1 MVTLNMPEEEFKLLL
16 TLCAHDFRHDFMN
29 TSDRVHAGLIK
40 GAKMVGGGGK
50 GPKSKSKTKSKPKS
64 KTKSKTK
71 SNPKSKSKSKT
82 KSNPKSK
89 SKSRFVDDNVI
100 TNMATI
106 FHDIIFFK
114 NLKEQEVKSKVGDD
128 KLKAMVN
135 AMNNSNRDFD
145 NFIKILKILIKTPI
159 KKNNKMSI
167 EPAVKTRTR
176 QGIDVGA
183 IKKSKQKKNKSKKKT
198 KSKTSKI
205 KRGGMMADYPG
216 ISHIDTNSRGDGF
229 LRPPPNYFV
238 DASDLGVIDDIGF
251 EFYDL
256 EDDYYNNISL
266 NKYIETLSEGDRN
279 SELQNEFIQD
289 LNEVLTETVEDISEI
304 KEQLTDEVVEEA
316 PRRSGRTRA
325 NAFYGELLN
334 ESITDNWNTKYEIY
348 SEMSPVDEYNRNII
362 DIEDL
367 KIKNSNDFKDL
378 KGFTIYYKTI
388 CKIMGTTRLNFNMFI
403 QYLNSLHPEIQLAIA
418 AKVSTDSI
426 KTIKE
431 FGNKISKV
439 WYNFI
444 TGEAPRSISPT
455 LSPPSSPIPLSEQG
469 KEKIKLLA
477 KMYHSTNSGTST
489 DATVFSL
496 FKKYF
501 NKHYSG
507 KINSDNPT
515 WKSSREIINN
525 ASQLNKYPTIFSHP
539 EKCYAPSVLDAMSN
553 CPNIGENT
561 DDIDIKISSG
571 DNFIHYKI
579 TGINSGYCYM
589 DYDIHNNDK
598 SIKNPD
604 TGELFYKNKD
614 LSVVSVL
621 VRLFAKVYSIVDKI
635 PCDSSDPKIEEKI
648 EKFKNLAE
656 DMPDF
661 IYRNILPIFCMKLF
675 GDLGQELL
683 AVANGRVLA
692 SNDRP
697 SAIRYMLMKL
707 SAEGAPAD
715 GGGGYF
721 PNNPNNSLYV

>member
-1 MVTLNMPEEEFKLLL
+1 MMAEQDFKLLL

-40 GAKMVGGGGK
+40 GAKEVVGGGK
-50 GPKSKSKTKSKPKS
+50 GSKSKSKTKSKSKS
-64 KTKSKTK
+64 S
-71 SNPKSKSKSKT
+71 SKSKSKT
-82 KSNPKSK
+82 SY
-89 SKSRFVDDNVI
+89 VDNVTHMGI
-100 TNMATI
+100 I
-106 FHDIIFFK
+106 FNDIIFFK
-114 NLKEQEVKSKVGDD
+114 NLKEQGIKTKVGDD
-128 KLKAMVN
+128 KVRALVN
-135 AMNNSNRDFD
+135 AINNYNRDFD

-159 KKNNKMSI
+159 KKNKMLI
-167 EPAVKTRTR
+167 ETPVKTRVE
-176 QGIDVGA
+176 QGIDINPIGA
-183 IKKSKQKKNKSKKKT
+183 AKKKQKKSRRKLNKSKKSKR
-198 KSKTSKI
+198 KSKSKNKI
-205 KRGGMMADYPG
+205 KGGATMDEIISGIIHGERGE
-216 ISHIDTNSRGDGF
+216 GF
-229 LRPPPNYFV
+229 GPANIVLDEGELDVINIGFDDV
-238 DASDLGVIDDIGF
+238 DF

-266 NKYIETLSEGDRN
+266 NKYIDFLSEGDR
-279 SELQNEFIQD
+279 SELQNEFIKD
-289 LNEVLTETVEDISEI
+289 LEEVHTETVKDIVEI
-304 KEQLTDEVVEEA
+304 KKQKPEPLVEEEAAA
-316 PRRSGRTRA
+316 PRRSGRTKKGV
-325 NAFYGELLN
+325 FYGELLN
-334 ESITDNWNTKYEIY
+334 ERIIDNWNNKYEIY
-348 SEMSPVDEYNRNII
+348 SEIYSLDSIRYFNSII
-362 DIEDL
+362 KEEDL
-367 KIKNSNDFKDL
+367 KIKHLDDFHDL
-378 KGFTIYYKTI
+378 KEFTIYYKNI
-388 CKIMGTTRLNFNMFI
+388 CKIMLTNRLNFNNFI
-403 QYLNSLHPEIQLAIA
+403 QYLNSKYPTIKLAIA
-418 AKVSTDSI
+418 AKVSTTGM

-469 KEKIKLLA
+469 KEKVKLLA
-477 KMYHSTNSGTST
+477 KMYHSTNSATST

-501 NKHYSG
+501 TNFYPRNLKP
-507 KINSDNPT
+507 DNPT
-515 WKSSREIINN
+515 WNESSEIINN

-553 CPNIGENT
+553 CPNLGRNT
-561 DDIDIKISSG
+561 DDIDIKVSSG

-579 TGINSGYCYM
+579 TGINSEYCYM
-589 DYDIHNNDK
+589 DYDIHNNLK

-604 TGELFYKNKD
+604 TGPLYYRNKD
-614 LSVVSVL
+614 LSVVNVL

-721 PNNPNNSLYV
+721 PNNPKNSLYI